1 MPTNSSWWIWEAN
14 TTKKPFS
21 KKISVTMRMQW
32 SSNVEQWSNNVI
44 TARKWNNDPRPLAH

>member
-21 KKISVTMRMQW
+21 KNISVTMRMQW
-32 SSNVEQWSNNVI
+32 SSNVEQCSNYVI
-44 TARKWNNDPRPLAH
+44 TARKWNNDPRPLDH